1 MAHKQPESQSYR
13 YLHLYIAYLSHVLDT
28 LLSVKRNYLL
38 VSHDLHLMDIYFSV
52 MTGSRHKIK

>member
-52 MTGSRHKIK
+52 MTKPA